1 MLFKLNSERK
11 VGGSI
16 PTLYC
21 KISKR
26 EYNEG
31 SSDTTL
37 WISDAKPQKE
47 EKKKKKKK

>member
-11 VGGSI
+11 VGGSN
-16 PTLYC
+16 PTLYY

-26 EYNEG
+26 EYNEV

-37 WISDAKPQKE
+37 WIPDAKPQKKE
-47 EKKKKKKK
+47 KEKK